1 MRNLSFVQSVMSCFI
16 SGIFKNTTGDIS
28 DKYYIEITPA
38 SWTFTIWAFIYIWQI
53 SWIVYA
59 LVNLFRRTEDGP
71 GYAHPPIVTVPFCLA
86 YLCNMCFN
94 AGWMIIWDR
103 QILEAAFAFL
113 FLIALTLYICLVIV
127 YRSFDANANILIKQ
141 NRKAD
146 IWLVRMLIF
155 NGIGIYATWTTIA
168 TLLNLAIVITY
179 RSNPAISQD
188 VASTVSL
195 CVLTLEIAVFV
206 STDLTILDRYT
217 RYTFTPYLVLIV
229 ALSGVT
235 AKNWQDGA
243 RNSIWGVALLIAAVV
258 AAVTKFAML
267 FYRHF
272 QKPLYVKEENEKGTV
287 STDL

>member
-1 MRNLSFVQSVMSCFI
+1 M
-16 SGIFKNTTGDIS
+16 
-28 DKYYIEITPA
+28 A
-38 SWTFTIWAFIYIWQI
+38 
-53 SWIVYA
+53 
-59 LVNLFRRTEDGP
+59 
-71 GYAHPPIVTVPFCLA
+71 
-86 YLCNMCFN
+86 FN
-94 AGWMIIWDR
+94 AGWMVIWDR
-103 QILEAAFAFL
+103 QIMEAAFAFL
-113 FLIALTLYICLVIV
+113 FMIALTLYICLVIV
-127 YRSFDANANILIKQ
+127 YRNFDANVNILLKQ

-146 IWLVRMLIF
+146 IWLTRMLVF
-155 NGIGIYATWTTIA
+155 NGLGIYATWTTIA

-188 VASTVSL
+188 IASTVSL

-235 AKNWQDGA
+235 AKNWEDGA
-243 RNSIWGVALLIAAVV
+243 RNSIWVVALLVAAVI
-258 AAVTKFAML
+258 AAVTKFVML

-272 QKPLYVKEENEKGTV
+272 RKPLYQKEDSEKQ